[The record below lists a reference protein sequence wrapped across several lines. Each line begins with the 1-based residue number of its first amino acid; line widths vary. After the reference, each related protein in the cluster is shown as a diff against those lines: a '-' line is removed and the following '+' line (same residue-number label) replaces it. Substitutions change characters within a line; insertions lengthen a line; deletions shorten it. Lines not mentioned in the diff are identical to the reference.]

1 MSKRTSS
8 DTTDASDDA
17 RKTEPSPEGSP
28 GALLTRTILR
38 TGLVVLGFV
47 LLLFALGQAFGVD
60 LLGPAA
66 EFLAT
71 ETGQWLA
78 VALLALA
85 LISVAAGGW
94 RYRRPPA

>member
-1 MSKRTSS
+1 MSERTTD
-8 DTTDASDDA
+8 DTTDE
-17 RKTEPSPEGSP
+17 REREPSAERSA
-28 GALLTRTILR
+28 GALLTRTVLR
-38 TGLVVLGFV
+38 VGLAVLGIV

-71 ETGQWLA
+71 ETGRWLA
-78 VALLALA
+78 IAFLALV
-85 LISVAAGGW
+85 LISVAASGW